1 MPPPDPQRTAARR
14 AAFGVLL
21 VTFAVYALTSAG
33 RFDSIDT
40 QWRYEVSINLLDLR
54 SSAIR
59 DPALLNLHGYV
70 RGTDGAAYSL
80 YGLLGSLVPMP
91 FVVLARLLGDR
102 GTELERFLYALSNAA
117 FGALTAATLTLLYTD
132 LGLTRRRAVGWSLAV
147 AFASMLWPLSTT
159 SLDNVIHG
167 FFALA
172 SLRLA
177 RLAGVRGSARL
188 ALAAGATGG
197 LLFAFRD
204 ALGALLPGL
213 ALAALGPMPLV
224 DRRAALRRYAA
235 YGLGSMV
242 GPAIFIFYNVARF
255 GALLPTAAPNDGAL
269 LHPAVFGNPLVGAA
283 SLLFSPGRSVF
294 LYSPMTLLAALGAG
308 ALWRRERAL
317 ALGVAV
323 TSATWLALVSS
334 LTLFAGEWCWGP
346 RYLASVLPLW
356 AVAAP
361 FALRTPSHATLARV
375 VVAAGICVQ
384 LLAVSVEHTVF
395 HIRHELPDYF
405 WYYDRWFYFRNS
417 ALIERPGELVDVL
430 RARRPPQ
437 ARWFAPTIH
446 RGEVTAGAVRGAEP
460 RLWPTVTSLFLL
472 YSLPRPWP
480 FWVPRVGRAHR
491 PVPTA
496 PTVLA
501 LVAMGAAGA
510 ALARRASARR
520 DDEPEG

>member
-1 MPPPDPQRTAARR
+1 MPPPDPQRTAGRR

-21 VTFAVYALTSAG
+21 VTLAVYALTSAG

-40 QWRYEVSINLLDLR
+40 QWRYEVSINLLDLHT
-54 SSAIR
+54 SAIR
-59 DPALLNLHGYV
+59 DPALLNLHGHV
-70 RGTDGAAYSL
+70 RGADGAAYSL
-80 YGLLGSLVPMP
+80 YGLLGSVVPMP
-91 FVVLARLLGDR
+91 LMAVARLVGDR
-102 GTELERFLYALSNAA
+102 GTELERFMYALTGAI
-117 FGALTAATLTLLYTD
+117 FGALTAATLTLLYID
-132 LGLTRRRAVGWSLAV
+132 LGLSRRRAVLWSLAA
-147 AFASMLWPLSTT
+147 AFASMLWPLSCT

-177 RLAGVRGSARL
+177 RLAGARGSARL

-213 ALAALGPMPLV
+213 ALACLGPMPLA
-224 DRRAALRRYAA
+224 DRRAALGRYLA
-235 YGLGSMV
+235 YGFGSLV
-242 GPAIFIFYNVARF
+242 GPALFVLYNVARF
-255 GALLPTAAPNDGAL
+255 GSILPTGTPDTGGT
-269 LHPAVFGNPLVGAA
+269 LHPPVFGNPLVGAV

-294 LYSPMTLLAALGAG
+294 LYSPMTLLAVLGVA

-317 ALGVAV
+317 ALGVVAS
-323 TSATWLALVSS
+323 SATWFAAISS

-346 RYLASVLPLW
+346 RYLACLLPLW

-361 FALRTPSHATLARV
+361 FAVRAPSHASFARA
-375 VVAAGICVQ
+375 VVAAGVCVQ
-384 LLAVSVEHTVF
+384 LLAVSVEHTTF
-395 HIRHELPDYF
+395 YIRHELPDYF
-405 WYYDRWFYFRNS
+405 WYYDRWFYFRHS
-417 ALIERPGELVDVL
+417 ALLERPGELIDVL

-460 RLWPTVTSLFLL
+460 RVWPTVTPLFLL

-520 DDEPEG
+520 DDEPEA